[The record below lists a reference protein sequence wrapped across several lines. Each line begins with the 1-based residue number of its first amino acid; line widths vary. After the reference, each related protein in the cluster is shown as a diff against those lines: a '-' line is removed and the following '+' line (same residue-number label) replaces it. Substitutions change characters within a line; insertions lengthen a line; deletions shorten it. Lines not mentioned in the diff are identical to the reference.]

1 MRKVIQALLNKAGYN
16 IVPHDSGRGEFP
28 PDFEPLDIEIIRK
41 VVPYTMTSPERLVS
55 LIRAIRYVV
64 QNRIP
69 GDIVECG
76 VWKGGSMM
84 AAALTLMALQATEK
98 NLYLFD
104 TFDGMTGPGEHDVSY
119 EGIPAGK
126 LLQHSDKTE
135 DVAIWAY
142 SPLESVK
149 KNVLSIGYEERKIH
163 FIKGPVEDTIPGGA
177 PAEISL
183 LRLDTDWY
191 ESTHHELTHL
201 YPRLA
206 RGGIL
211 IVDDYGHWQGARKA
225 TDQYIAEHKLPL
237 FLSRIDYTGRI
248 AVKL

>member
-1 MRKVIQALLNKAGYN
+1 MRKTIQTLLNKTGYA
-16 IVPHDSGRGEFP
+16 IVPYDPSRGEFP

-41 VVPYTMTSPERLVS
+41 VTPYTMTSPERIFS
-55 LIRAIRYVV
+55 LMNAVRYVV
-64 QNRIP
+64 DNNIQ

-84 AAALTLMALQATEK
+84 AAALTLMALQATEI

-104 TFDGMTGPGEHDVSY
+104 TFDGMTSPGEHDVSF
-119 EGIPAGK
+119 EGISAGK
-126 LLQHSDKTE
+126 LLQDSNKTE
-135 DVAIWAY
+135 EAAIWAY

-149 KNVLSIGYEERKIH
+149 KNMLSIGYEERNIH
-163 FIKGPVEDTIPGGA
+163 FIKGRVEDTIPGSA
-177 PAEISL
+177 PAEICL

-201 YPRLA
+201 YPRMS

-211 IVDDYGHWQGARKA
+211 IVDDYGHWQGAKKA

-248 AVKL
+248 AVKQ